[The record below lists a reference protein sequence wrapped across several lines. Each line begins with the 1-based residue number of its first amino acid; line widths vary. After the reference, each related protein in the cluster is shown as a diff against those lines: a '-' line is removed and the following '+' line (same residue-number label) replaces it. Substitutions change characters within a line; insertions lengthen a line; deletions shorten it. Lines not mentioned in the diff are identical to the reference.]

1 MPLTFENMAIA
12 VAAYALCC
20 GAVMLLCKFLKC

>member
-1 MPLTFENMAIA
+1 MAFTLENMAIA

-20 GAVMLLCKFLKC
+20 SAVMLLCKFLKC

>member
-1 MPLTFENMAIA
+1 MVLSLENMAIA